1 MSAPD
6 PAWQAAH
13 VAARFD
19 QVGEIEIDPDRAV
32 LHEDGWQSW
41 TPTSRYRVGQRPWR
55 GLDPVWNVMQFRG
68 PDFDPAPGFSADGM
82 LAVDP
87 GTGGPVRVW
96 AATDPTLEVATIRA
110 ERRGDRLVVTADG
123 PVLEWSGA
131 GDGAGDLD
139 AALGGWASGYAAPLL
154 GGPIRPAPTIW
165 CSWYHYFTE
174 VSEADMV
181 ENLDA
186 LDRLDLPVD
195 VVQLDDGYQSELGD
209 WLTLSDRFES
219 LGDLVAR
226 IRDRGRRAGIW
237 VAPFLVGVRSELA
250 REHPDW
256 LVRGADPGAEPA
268 HAGHNWKQDLYAL
281 DTSHPGAAAYLTEV
295 FATLAGLG
303 VDFFKIDFVYA
314 GALPG
319 RRHRDVPATV
329 AYREGLQLIRSAIG
343 ESYLLGCGAPILPSI
358 GLVDGM
364 RVSADIG
371 LHYEPDGGDM
381 SQPSQRSAVL
391 SGRARAYQHGR
402 WWVNDPDCLVARP
415 AMERREEWAA
425 HVERYG
431 GLRGSS
437 DRLAELDE
445 WGLATTR
452 RLLSSVPPP
461 VPFDPG

>member
-6 PAWQAAH
+6 PAWQAAR

-364 RVSADIG
+364 RRQRRHRPA
-371 LHYEPDGGDM
+371 LRAATAATC
-381 SQPSQRSAVL
+381 PSRRSAARCCPAGP
-391 SGRARAYQHGR
+391 GRTSTA
-402 WWVNDPDCLVARP
+402 
-415 AMERREEWAA
+415 
-425 HVERYG
+425 G
-431 GLRGSS
+431 GG
-437 DRLAELDE
+437 
-445 WGLATTR
+445 
-452 RLLSSVPPP
+452 
-461 VPFDPG
+461 